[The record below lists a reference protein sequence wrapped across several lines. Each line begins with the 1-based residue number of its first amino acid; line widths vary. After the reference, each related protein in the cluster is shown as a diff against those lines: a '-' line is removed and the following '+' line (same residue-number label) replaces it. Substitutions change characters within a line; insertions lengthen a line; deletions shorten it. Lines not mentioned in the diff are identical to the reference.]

1 MARPHG
7 PGRYDRSQTS
17 DQRSSA
23 RVEHILDQATEV
35 FATRGYVGTRV
46 EDIVQQTGIS
56 RRTLYQHF
64 DSIDELLRQI
74 YDRAVTTSFTTVLER
89 LMTVAD
95 PIERVH
101 VGVASF
107 MGLMAENPS
116 AARVVFEVYRHAGP
130 SQAAHHELNTT
141 RWANVMFDFL
151 NAAFLAGRV
160 VRAPDESTV
169 YALAKGLEALG
180 VRAIVRGEPGSLH
193 ALATKMSALLI
204 DACGGLSA
212 PR

>member
-1 MARPHG
+1 MVRPHG
-7 PGRYDRSQTS
+7 PGRYDRSLTP

-23 RVEHILDQATEV
+23 RVELILDQATEV
-35 FATRGYVGTRV
+35 FAVRGYVGTRV

-74 YDRAVTTSFTTVLER
+74 YDRAVTASFTTVLER
-89 LMTVAD
+89 LMTVND
-95 PIERVH
+95 PIDRVH

-107 MGLMAENPS
+107 MGLMADNPS

-141 RWANVMFDFL
+141 RWARIMFDFL
-151 NAAFLAGRV
+151 NAAHAAGRV
-160 VRAPDESTV
+160 VRAPDEPTV

-193 ALATKMSALLI
+193 ALAAKMSALLI
-204 DACGGLSA
+204 DACGGLTT
-212 PR
+212 R